1 MIRKLSRGLSR
12 GLGTRELETLY
23 DTTPLRHY
31 NEVNVFNA
39 FSPDSENKPIAVVTF
54 VDRLSASIARNMQL
68 DGSPD
73 GWKSFPRLPHHP
85 LADGAIGMMSLK
97 NKRDCCRPVTFTLRE
112 EKKRLRV
119 AITSYINAFIFL
131 FYTYPISY
139 SNEIINNEDFKK
151 FVEDTFGIDDK

>member
-1 MIRKLSRGLSR
+1 
-12 GLGTRELETLY
+12 
-23 DTTPLRHY
+23 
-31 NEVNVFNA
+31 
-39 FSPDSENKPIAVVTF
+39 

-85 LADGAIGMMSLK
+85 LADGAIGVMSLK

-119 AITSYINAFIFL
+119 AMYVFLSLCLQFLNYHIFSIYETS
-131 FYTYPISY
+131 S
-139 SNEIINNEDFKK
+139 SSH
-151 FVEDTFGIDDK
+151 